1 MRMSVVVAVTGGCV
15 VRGFVMRVSIIV
27 VVPVLLIV
35 GFGASANIAI
45 GMGGSVLMFG
55 SIGSGLAAG
64 EQQG

>member
-1 MRMSVVVAVTGGCV
+1 MRMSVVVAVTGGGI
-15 VRGFVMRVSIIV
+15 VRGFVMRVSIV
-27 VVPVLLIV
+27 VVVAVRMIV
-35 GFGASANIAI
+35 GLCASENMSI

>member
-27 VVPVLLIV
+27 DVAVLLIV

-45 GMGGSVLMFG
+45 GMGGSVLMFE
-55 SIGSGLAAG
+55 SIGTGLAAG
-64 EQQG
+64 E